1 MPQNKKPGS
10 ETYPDIGLALSG
22 GGSRAAGFHLG
33 CLSYLNHRELLSRVK
48 MLSTA
53 SGGTFTGAIYVL
65 SLVKNDGFKTFF
77 KNCYSALSE
86 TPLVKRILEELGQEK
101 QIDPAKPPKLIEY
114 AAQVYADSFLE
125 IEPGK
130 PALFGSIL
138 DKKDMHLEEIIFN
151 TTEFRKGVDFRF
163 QKSTRD
169 PYAKIGNFYMWLK
182 RYPDEEDKD
191 LAKKIRLADIV
202 AASSCIPGG
211 FEPILFPDDFKWPD
225 EETIP
230 RIREIECEVRGEKVT
245 PFKEPVPIMDGGIY
259 DNLGLDSLL
268 LADYRVPAG
277 YRKIVEEPTEWHQ
290 LLGKEPE
297 ANNAEPEK
305 PSKKC
310 QKTKK
315 SFHNEL
321 DLVIISDAYKQT
333 SSLHKY
339 PREIDFKKLANL
351 GERTLGNIA
360 RWIKWTGWGALAL
373 CAITIG
379 SAGYLAFQ
387 HIRSNGFSGTSFLY
401 LIPLILPIAAAIV
414 LWRGRSLTAGIK
426 ERIKDKLQKFM
437 EENLPRVEKHEL
449 DHLTRLTLRRAAT
462 LIWRR
467 VRSLV
472 DLAASVFM
480 FRVRQ
485 LMYDKIYRDDYY
497 DNKIIANA
505 IYDLIEQPGR
515 DFSLFDLDGID
526 LPSDHLMDVVYTAA
540 DMETEMWF
548 DTEHPI
554 RYPTASGQATLC
566 FNLMKHI
573 KEVYVE
579 CGKECPED
587 VKTLWT
593 LLVEDWNNFVKD
605 PYWLLK
611 DLLPEMK
618 RKLMSESP

>member
-1 MPQNKKPGS
+1 MSQNEKPGFQ
-10 ETYPDIGLALSG
+10 TYPDIGLALSG

-33 CLSYLNHRELLSRVK
+33 CLTYLNHLELLPQVK

-65 SLVKNDGFKTFF
+65 SLVKGDSFETFF
-77 KNCYSALSE
+77 KDCYSALSE
-86 TPLVKRILEELGQEK
+86 TPLVKRILEKLGQERE
-101 QIDPAKPPKLIEY
+101 IDPAKPPKLIEY

-125 IEPGK
+125 IEAGK

-151 TTEFRKGVDFRF
+151 TTEFRKGMDFRF

-169 PYAKIGNFYMWLK
+169 PHAKIGNFYMWLE
-182 RYPDEEDKD
+182 RYPGDEEKD
-191 LAKKIRLADIV
+191 LAGKIRLADIV

-211 FEPILFPDDFKWPD
+211 FEPILFPDDFVWPD
-225 EETIP
+225 EETLS
-230 RIREIECEVRGEKVT
+230 RIREIRCKVRGEDVL

-268 LADYRVPAG
+268 VADYRVPAG
-277 YRKIVEEPTEWHQ
+277 YRKIVEEPLERQ
-290 LLGKEPE
+290 QIIVKEVE
-297 ANNAEPEK
+297 ANNGEPDK

-333 SSLHKY
+333 RSLHEY
-339 PREIDFKKLANL
+339 PLEIDFKKLANL
-351 GERTLGNIA
+351 GEKTLGNIA
-360 RWIKWTGWGALAL
+360 RWVKWAGWGALVL

-379 SAGYLAFQ
+379 SVGYLGYE
-387 HIRSNGFSGTSFLY
+387 HIRSNGFSRTSFLY
-401 LIPLILPIAAAIV
+401 VIPLIFPIAAAIV
-414 LWRGRSLTAGIK
+414 LWRGRCLTVGIK
-426 ERIKDKLQKFM
+426 EGIKDRLQQFM
-437 EENLPRVEKHEL
+437 EENLPRVENHEL
-449 DHLTRLTLRRAAT
+449 NYLTRLTVRRVAT

-467 VRSLV
+467 VKSLV

-485 LMYDKIYRDDYY
+485 LMYDKICRDDYY
-497 DNKIIANA
+497 DNKSIANA

-526 LPSDHLMDVVYTAA
+526 RPSDQLMNVVYTTA
-540 DMETEMWF
+540 DMDTEMWF

-566 FNLMKHI
+566 YNLMRHI
-573 KEVYVE
+573 KKVYFDNR
-579 CGKECPED
+579 KECPED
-587 VKTLWT
+587 VKTLWA
-593 LLVEDWNNFVKD
+593 LLVEDWNSFIKD

-611 DLLPEMK
+611 KLLPGKE
-618 RKLMSESP
+618 LAE